1 MEIKTQEKCNSCRFF
16 DYEEYIG
23 FCRRHSPTIEGFPP
37 THYMGW
43 CGDHEFKI
51 ERKNG

>member
-16 DYEEYIG
+16 DGGYIG

-37 THYMGW
+37 THYTGW
-43 CGDHEFKI
+43 CGDYESKTK
-51 ERKNG
+51 RKNG